1 VENNKIVVGRNKE
14 ENNKINELK
23 QKGDIIIEPKEFPG
37 PTVLIRGKDKFKKV

>member
-23 QKGDIIIEPKEFPG
+23 QKGG
-37 PTVLIRGKDKFKKV
+37 YYN